1 MMTFS
6 SPQSFRRQAMTELH
20 GSTLVAPFETPRRM
34 EIVLKALK
42 QAMFE
47 VCEPGAYGLA
57 PVTAVHDAAYVDFL
71 ANFWSDWQALGHT
84 GEAIPSIWPART
96 LRGDK
101 IPRSLEGQLGYYAL
115 AAETSLSEGTF
126 EAAMASKD
134 TALAALEYTL
144 ETGEA
149 SFGLC
154 RPPGHHAAVDQFG
167 GYCFFNNAAIAAQRA
182 LDAGKKRVAVLDVDF
197 HHGNGTQQ
205 IFYRRSDVFFASL
218 HGDPDVT
225 FPYFSGYIDETGE
238 GEGEGFTVNYPM
250 APGTPVATW
259 MKALESA
266 LAAIIRTECELLIVS
281 LGVDI
286 FEHDPISTF
295 TFKRDDFTALGE
307 RLSKAGLPCVFLM
320 EGGYA
325 VEEIG
330 ANVVGVLQG
339 FDARRRP
346 AGDSAH

>member
-1 MMTFS
+1 MMTFFS
-6 SPQSFRRQAMTELH
+6 EQSFRRQAATELH

-34 EIVLKALK
+34 EIVLEAL
-42 QAMFE
+42 ARAGLE
-47 VCEPGAYGLA
+47 VRAPGDYGLE
-57 PVTAVHDAAYVDFL
+57 PVKAVHDAGYIEFL
-71 ANFWSDWQALGHT
+71 ANFWPAWQAEGRT

-96 LRGDK
+96 LRSDR
-101 IPRSLEGQLGYYAL
+101 IPRSLGGKLGYYAL
-115 AAETSLSEGTF
+115 AAETSLCEGTF
-126 EAAMASKD
+126 EAALASKD

-144 ETGEA
+144 ESGEP

-154 RPPGHHAAVDQFG
+154 RPPGHHAATDQFG

-182 LDAGKKRVAVLDVDF
+182 LDRGKKRVAVLDVDF

-225 FPYFSGYIDETGE
+225 FPYYLGYADETGE
-238 GEGEGFTVNYPM
+238 GEGKGFTANYPM
-250 APGTPVATW
+250 APKTPVSVW
-259 MKALESA
+259 MQALEKALVE
-266 LAAIIRTECELLIVS
+266 ITRTECELLIVS

-295 TFKRDDFTALGE
+295 TFTRDDFTALGE
-307 RLSKAGLPCVFLM
+307 RLAKAGLPTVFLM

-325 VEEIG
+325 VDDIG
-330 ANVVGVLQG
+330 VNVVSVLQG
-339 FDARRRP
+339 FEARGG
-346 AGDSAH
+346 ANA